1 MDKLTSLLSFSEV
14 ARCGSFSKAA
24 ERLNMSRLQVSR
36 HVQDVEK
43 WLNLRL
49 LHRTTRKVSLTVQGE
64 EALVYCQK
72 ILSTV
77 SDLESRAH
85 SHNHELVGTIRV
97 ATPIGLGQRILLDA
111 IEQFVLLHPKT
122 NIQMLLSDNV
132 AQLVDERVDVALRY
146 IDQPHEQLIA
156 RKLLHIDSVL
166 CASPRYVAIAKELN
180 TPQDLLKH
188 NCLLHSSTAQW
199 RVVSSS
205 SDDKIAVKGNI
216 QANEMGVLLESALRG
231 LGIANIPCDLGNHY
245 LKSGELVEV
254 LPSYYTP
261 GHKLWAV
268 YLSRTYQQKVVR
280 AFIDF
285 LALRWDQ
292 DIVKFRQEN
301 TKT

>member
-1 MDKLTSLLSFSEV
+1 MDKFTSLLSFTEV

-24 ERLNMSRLQVSR
+24 EQLNMSRLQVSR

-85 SHNHELVGTIRV
+85 SHNHELVGSIRV
-97 ATPIGLGQRILLDA
+97 ATPIGIGQHILLDA

-122 NIQMLLSDNV
+122 NIQMVLSDNIS
-132 AQLVDERVDVALRY
+132 QLVDERVDVALRY

-166 CASPRYVAIAKELN
+166 CASPRYIANASEL
-180 TPQDLLKH
+180 TSPEDLHQH
-188 NCLLHSSTAQW
+188 NCLLHSSALQW
-199 RVVSSS
+199 RIVSSN
-205 SDDKIAVKGNI
+205 SDDKITVKGNI
-216 QANEMGVLLESALRG
+216 QANEMGVLVESALRG
-231 LGIANIPCDLGNHY
+231 LGIANIPCDLANGY

-254 LPSYYTP
+254 LPFFYTP
-261 GHKLWAV
+261 GNKLWAV
-268 YLSRTYQQKVVR
+268 YLSRNYQQKVVR

-285 LALRWDQ
+285 LAQRWDK
-292 DIVKFRQEN
+292 DIVKYQP
-301 TKT
+301 

>member
-1 MDKLTSLLSFSEV
+1 MDKLTSLLSFTEV

-24 ERLNMSRLQVSR
+24 EQLNMSRLQVSR

-43 WLNLRL
+43 WLNMRL

-97 ATPIGLGQRILLDA
+97 ASPIGIGQHILLDA
-111 IEQFVLLHPKT
+111 IEQFVLMHPKT
-122 NIQMLLSDNV
+122 NIQMLLSDNLS
-132 AQLVDERVDVALRY
+132 QLVDERVDVALRY
-146 IDQPHEQLIA
+146 MEQPHEQLIA

-166 CASPRYVAIAKELN
+166 CASPRYAADARELKH
-180 TPQDLLKH
+180 PQDLLQH
-188 NCLLHSSTAQW
+188 NCLVHSSAAQW
-199 RVVSSS
+199 RIVSST
-205 SDDKIAVKGNI
+205 SDDKISVKGNM
-216 QANEMGVLLESALRG
+216 QANEMGVLVESALRG
-231 LGIANIPCDLGNHY
+231 LGIANLPCDLANRY
-245 LKSGELVEV
+245 LKTGELVEV

-268 YLSRTYQQKVVR
+268 YLSRNNQQKVLR

-285 LALRWDQ
+285 IAQRWDQ
-292 DIVKFRQEN
+292 DIIKYRP
-301 TKT
+301 